1 MKKLLGIIAL
11 FLFLVSCDQMNNDE
25 DYMLNCVK
33 ENLSRN
39 SKDITTEE
47 QAVDHCGQ
55 IYRADPEYF
64 NYYRGFVW
72 SKPSRL

>member
-1 MKKLLGIIAL
+1 
-11 FLFLVSCDQMNNDE
+11 MNNDE

-64 NYYRGFVW
+64 NYYRGFVPELTNAIITIVW
-72 SKPSRL
+72 SEKKILDSRLIMK